1 MAGLEC
7 LWEGSGPTEAW
18 GRAGGHVHLGVP
30 HNREGSTGRCPGGW
44 VEIRTRPHTV
54 THTHSHT
61 LTITHAPFLA
71 LTTTYTHTLS
81 HAPMGHAGFRV
92 GCTVPECLSLSY
104 SRTHTPRPH
113 TSPQTQARGLLPGCS
128 IHTRPSSQTCIL
140 SLHSRWA
147 PPNTLSVAP
156 TPIHTRASLATL
168 PACCPKIL
176 RDCCPVP
183 AEDTAR
189 MPT

>member
-1 MAGLEC
+1 MSLGGFWPHRGLGPGRGTRSP
-7 LWEGSGPTEAW
+7 GSPSQQ
-18 GRAGGHVHLGVP
+18 GRQHRPVPRGVGGDTYT
-30 HNREGSTGRCPGGW
+30 SS
-44 VEIRTRPHTV
+44 
-54 THTHSHT
+54 HSHT
-61 LTITHAPFLA
+61 RTPIHSQLHTHLFSHS
-71 LTTTYTHTLS
+71 TTYTHTLS

-92 GCTVPECLSLSY
+92 GCTISECLSLSY

-147 PPNTLSVAP
+147 PLNTLSMTP
-156 TPIHTRASLATL
+156 TPLHTRASLATL